1 MGLLRINGIKVL
13 PIALCLVSCSPR
25 IIERVQVQRDTTYVT
40 AYLRDSVVH
49 RDSIYIKEQV
59 KGDTIKITEYRDRWR
74 ERVRIQHDTIIR
86 HQIDTIAVQR
96 TIERKVEQPL
106 GWWKKVRLRAFWAI
120 LILALVGWRREI
132 YKAVRKY
139 I

>member
-1 MGLLRINGIKVL
+1 MAVL
-13 PIALCLVSCSPR
+13 LVSCSPR

-49 RDSIYIKEQV
+49 RDSIYIREQV

-74 ERVRIQHDTIIR
+74 ERVLMQRDTIIR
-86 HQIDTIAVQR
+86 HQIDTIAVQS

-132 YKAVRKY
+132 YKVIKRY

>member
-1 MGLLRINGIKVL
+1 MNRLHLVTICLL
-13 PIALCLVSCSPR
+13 LVSCSPR

-49 RDSIYIKEQV
+49 RDSIWIKERV
-59 KGDTIKITEYRDRWR
+59 AGDTIKITEYRDRWR
-74 ERVRIQHDTIIR
+74 ERWRVQHDTIIHR
-86 HQIDTIAVQR
+86 QIDTIAVQR

-132 YKAVRKY
+132 YKVIKRY

>member
-25 IIERVQVQRDTTYVT
+25 IIERVQRDTTYVT
-40 AYLRDSVVH
+40 AYLRDSVVR
-49 RDSIYIKEQV
+49 RDSIYIREQV
-59 KGDTIKITEYRDRWR
+59 KGDTIYIDKYRDRWR
-74 ERVRIQHDTIIR
+74 ERVRVQHDTIIH

-132 YKAVRKY
+132 YKVIKRY

>member
-1 MGLLRINGIKVL
+1 MNRLHLVTICLL
-13 PIALCLVSCSPR
+13 LVSCSPR

-49 RDSIYIKEQV
+49 RDSIWIKERV
-59 KGDTIKITEYRDRWR
+59 AGDTIRITEYRDRWR
-74 ERVRIQHDTIIR
+74 ERVRVQHDTIIHR
-86 HQIDTIAVQR
+86 QIDTIAVSR

-120 LILALVGWRREI
+120 LILALIGWRREI
-132 YKAVRKY
+132 YKLFKRY

>member
-1 MGLLRINGIKVL
+1 MNRLHLVTICLL
-13 PIALCLVSCSPR
+13 LVSCSPR

-49 RDSIYIKEQV
+49 RDSIWIKERV
-59 KGDTIKITEYRDRWR
+59 AGDTIRITEYRDRWR
-74 ERVRIQHDTIIR
+74 ERVRVQHDTIIHR
-86 HQIDTIAVQR
+86 QIDTIAVQR

-132 YKAVRKY
+132 YKLFKRY

>member
-1 MGLLRINGIKVL
+1 MGLLRIIGPTLV
-13 PIALCLVSCSPR
+13 AVALVSCSPR
-25 IIERVQVQRDTTYVT
+25 IIERVSVQRDTTYVT

-49 RDSIYIKEQV
+49 RDSIWIKERV
-59 KGDTIKITEYRDRWR
+59 AGDTIRITEYRDRWR
-74 ERVRIQHDTIIR
+74 ERVRVQHDTIIHR
-86 HQIDTIAVQR
+86 QIDTIAVQR

-132 YKAVRKY
+132 YKLFKRY

>member
-1 MGLLRINGIKVL
+1 MENRHTIVFLIITLFLL
-13 PIALCLVSCSPR
+13 PSCHPR
-25 IIERVQVQRDTTYVT
+25 VITQLQVHRDTTYVT

-49 RDSIYIKEQV
+49 RDSIWIKERV
-59 KGDTIKITEYRDRWR
+59 AGDTIRITEYRDRWR
-74 ERVRIQHDTIIR
+74 ERVRVQHDTIIR
-86 HQIDTIAVQR
+86 RQIDTIAVQR

-106 GWWKKVRLRAFWAI
+106 GWGKKVRLRAFWAI

-132 YKAVRKY
+132 YKLFKRY

>member
-1 MGLLRINGIKVL
+1 MENRHTIVPLIPICLL
-13 PIALCLVSCSPR
+13 LVSCSPR

-49 RDSIYIKEQV
+49 RDSIYIKEQS
-59 KGDTIKITEYRDRWR
+59 KGDTIRITEYRDRWR
-74 ERVRIQHDTIIR
+74 ERVREVHDTIIR
-86 HQIDTIAVQR
+86 HQVDTIAVER

-132 YKAVRKY
+132 YKVIKRY

>member
-1 MGLLRINGIKVL
+1 MGLLRLNGIKVL

-49 RDSIYIKEQV
+49 RDSIWIKEQT

-74 ERVRIQHDTIIR
+74 ERVRVQHDTIIR

-132 YKAVRKY
+132 YKVIKRY

>member
-1 MGLLRINGIKVL
+1 MKRL
-13 PIALCLVSCSPR
+13 PIIALILLLVSCSPR
-25 IIERVQVQRDTTYVT
+25 IIERVQVHRDTTYVT

-74 ERVRIQHDTIIR
+74 ERVRVQHDTIIR
-86 HQIDTIAVQR
+86 HQIDTISVER
-96 TIERKVEQPL
+96 TIEKKVEQPL

-120 LILALVGWRREI
+120 LILALIGWRREI
-132 YKAVRKY
+132 YKVIKRY

>member
-1 MGLLRINGIKVL
+1 MNRLHLVTICLL
-13 PIALCLVSCSPR
+13 LVSCSPR

-49 RDSIYIKEQV
+49 RDSIYIKEQT
-59 KGDTIKITEYRDRWR
+59 KGDTIRITEYRDRWR
-74 ERVRIQHDTIIR
+74 ERVRVQHDTIIR
-86 HQIDTIAVQR
+86 HQIDTIAVQS

-106 GWWKKVRLRAFWAI
+106 GWWKKVRLRAFLPL
-120 LILALVGWRREI
+120 LILALIGWRREI
-132 YKAVRKY
+132 YKVIKRY

>member
-1 MGLLRINGIKVL
+1 MNRLHLVTICLLL
-13 PIALCLVSCSPR
+13 LVSCSPR

-49 RDSIYIKEQV
+49 RDSIYIKERV
-59 KGDTIKITEYRDRWR
+59 AGDTIKITEYRDRWR
-74 ERVRIQHDTIIR
+74 ERVRVQHDTIIR
-86 HQIDTIAVQR
+86 TKCDTIALQR
-96 TIERKVEQPL
+96 TIEKKVEQPL

-132 YKAVRKY
+132 YKVIKRY

>member
-1 MGLLRINGIKVL
+1 MGLLRLNGIKVL

-49 RDSIYIKEQV
+49 RDSIWIKERV
-59 KGDTIKITEYRDRWR
+59 AGDTIKITEYRDRWR
-74 ERVRIQHDTIIR
+74 ERVRVQHDTIIHR
-86 HQIDTIAVQR
+86 QIDTIAVQR
-96 TIERKVEQPL
+96 TIEKKVEQPL

-132 YKAVRKY
+132 YKVIKRY

>member
-1 MGLLRINGIKVL
+1 MNRLHLVTICLL
-13 PIALCLVSCSPR
+13 LVSCSPR

-49 RDSIYIKEQV
+49 RDSIWIKEQT
-59 KGDTIKITEYRDRWR
+59 KGDTIRITEYRDRWR
-74 ERVRIQHDTIIR
+74 ERVRVQHDTIIHR
-86 HQIDTIAVQR
+86 QVDTIAVQR
-96 TIERKVEQPL
+96 TIEKKVEQPL

-132 YKAVRKY
+132 YKVIKRY

>member
-1 MGLLRINGIKVL
+1 
-13 PIALCLVSCSPR
+13 
-25 IIERVQVQRDTTYVT
+25 VQRDTTYVT

-49 RDSIYIKEQV
+49 RDSIWIKEQT
-59 KGDTIKITEYRDRWR
+59 KGDTIRITEYRDRWR
-74 ERVRIQHDTIIR
+74 ERVRVQHDTIIR
-86 HQIDTIAVQR
+86 HQVDTIAVQS
-96 TIERKVEQPL
+96 TIEKKVEQPL

-132 YKAVRKY
+132 YKLFKRY

>member
-1 MGLLRINGIKVL
+1 MNRLHLVTICLL
-13 PIALCLVSCSPR
+13 LVSCSPR

-49 RDSIYIKEQV
+49 RDSIWIKERV
-59 KGDTIKITEYRDRWR
+59 AGDTIRITEYRDRWR
-74 ERVRIQHDTIIR
+74 ERWRVQHDTIIR
-86 HQIDTIAVQR
+86 TKSDTIAVQR

-132 YKAVRKY
+132 YKVIKRY

>member
-1 MGLLRINGIKVL
+1 MNRLHLVTICLLF
-13 PIALCLVSCSPR
+13 VSCSPR

-49 RDSIYIKEQV
+49 RDSIWIKERV
-59 KGDTIKITEYRDRWR
+59 AGDTIKITEYRDRWR
-74 ERVRIQHDTIIR
+74 ERVRVQHDTIIR

-96 TIERKVEQPL
+96 TIEKKVEQPL

-120 LILALVGWRREI
+120 LILALIGWRREI
-132 YKAVRKY
+132 YKVIKRY

>member
-1 MGLLRINGIKVL
+1 MNRLHLVTICLL
-13 PIALCLVSCSPR
+13 LVSCSPR

-49 RDSIYIKEQV
+49 RDSIWIKERV
-59 KGDTIKITEYRDRWR
+59 AGDTIRITEYRDRWR
-74 ERVRIQHDTIIR
+74 ERVRVQHDTIIHR
-86 HQIDTIAVQR
+86 QIDTIAVQR
-96 TIERKVEQPL
+96 TIERKVEQPF

-132 YKAVRKY
+132 YKLFKRY

>member
-1 MGLLRINGIKVL
+1 MNRLHLVTICLL
-13 PIALCLVSCSPR
+13 LVSCSPR

-49 RDSIYIKEQV
+49 RDSIWIKEQT

-74 ERVRIQHDTIIR
+74 ERVRVQHDTIIHR
-86 HQIDTIAVQR
+86 QIDTIAVQR
-96 TIERKVEQPL
+96 TIEKKVEQPL

-132 YKAVRKY
+132 YKVIKRY